1 MADTT
6 ARALRL
12 LSLLE
17 ARAQWSGT
25 ELADR
30 LGVTTRTVRRDVDRL
45 RQLGYPVTGE
55 HGAEGGYRLGRRL
68 RLPPLL
74 LADDE
79 AVAVAVALRVAA
91 GSHVTGA
98 GEAAVR
104 ALGKLDQML
113 PVALREHVRALG
125 QVIDVRPATGDV
137 DADALVTLARAVRDR
152 TRVRFVYGDPP
163 ADRDVEPAGVVTT
176 GRRWYLHAFDP
187 ARDDWRTFRIDRM
200 DAVTATTWPFRPR
213 PGPDPAEAV
222 RRAVAHAWRGTPYAV
237 VYDAAPDAVAAAG
250 WWGPEVRF
258 GVLPDGRTEVR
269 GEEDRLEVL
278 AWYLTR
284 AALTLDCGLTVVEPD
299 ALRSAFTRLGTRVAG
314 FGDAVSA
321 GT

>member
-1 MADTT
+1 MPDTT
-6 ARALRL
+6 ARVLRL

-30 LGVTTRTVRRDVDRL
+30 LGVTTRTIRRDIERL
-45 RQLGYPVTGE
+45 RSLGYPVAGE
-55 HGAEGGYRLGRRL
+55 HGAEGGYRLGRGL

-104 ALGKLDQML
+104 ALGKLDQVL
-113 PVALREHVRALG
+113 PAALRDHVRALG
-125 QVIDVRPATGDV
+125 QVIDVRRPTGDV
-137 DADALVTLARAVRDR
+137 DADALVTLATAVRDH
-152 TRVRFVYGDPP
+152 TRVRFAYGDPP
-163 ADRDVEPAGVVTT
+163 SERDVEPTGVVTT

-187 ARDDWRTFRIDRM
+187 DRDDWRTFRIDRM
-200 DAVTATTWPFRPR
+200 DAVTATTWRFRPR
-213 PGPDPAEAV
+213 PGPDPADDV
-222 RRAVAHAWRGTPYAV
+222 RRAVAHAWRGTPYTV
-237 VYDAAPDAVAAAG
+237 VYDAPPDAVAAAG
-250 WWGPEVRF
+250 WWGPEVRLTA
-258 GVLPDGRTEVR
+258 LPGGRTEVR
-269 GEEDRLEVL
+269 GEEDRLETL

-284 AALTLDCGLTVVEPD
+284 AGLALDCALTVVEPD
-299 ALRSAFTRLGTRVAG
+299 ALRDAFIRLGNRVAG
-314 FGDAVSA
+314 FGGAVSA